1 MSWTVSR
8 LNTKAHALL
17 FKSRDHLPQGKLLIE
32 QGLQMLESELLQA
45 KLDQPVHFA
54 RIYCHA
60 LAWALLKRPKSSS
73 GKCLWLWVLWNKETK
88 VWFISFI

>member
-1 MSWTVSR
+1 MNWSVSR

-17 FKSRDHLPQGKLLIE
+17 YKSRDHLPQGKLLIE

-60 LAWALLKRPKSSS
+60 LAWALLKRPKSS

>member
-8 LNTKAHALL
+8 LNTKTHALL
-17 FKSRDHLPQGKLLIE
+17 YKSRDHLPQGKLLIE

-60 LAWALLKRPKSSS
+60 LAWALA
-73 GKCLWLWVLWNKETK
+73 KET
-88 VWFISFI
+88 

>member
-17 FKSRDHLPQGKLLIE
+17 YKSRDHLPQGKLLIE

-45 KLDQPVHFA
+45 KLD
-54 RIYCHA
+54 
-60 LAWALLKRPKSSS
+60 
-73 GKCLWLWVLWNKETK
+73 
-88 VWFISFI
+88 